1 MPQPTVATSNPL
13 DGSTDVFINKPL
25 TVTFNSALDS
35 ATVTNTSVSLINV
48 ATDSV
53 VACLIE
59 YIASSNTVQIT
70 PLSYLGE
77 NTVYKIRFP
86 GTDVAL
92 NSSFVIEEDA
102 SNTKLTTTITISFTT
117 GSKTFIDDTSINKS
131 ALNLSLEGDI
141 NLPTHVKALG
151 KFSVQ
156 NTIPI
161 NHSSDVNTTLDG
173 NNRVKITF
181 NKGLSGS
188 LVSTDWISVDSFPIL
203 DNPAF
208 LAVGTTLNT
217 GTIPSM
223 TGVLYS
229 GSSLYLLFNDQMPKN
244 VGVNITLATGI
255 IASDGS
261 EFGPNNYTLSF
272 TTDRY
277 PKVSGIHSVKTEIK
291 AAAEE
296 LNNEYIASL
305 LFKNTIEVSQAITI
319 GSDPDYLIT
328 KWVLLKTI
336 IDILDDK
343 ELEKA
348 LVAGT
353 RRQLGDL
360 NVSVDGVIGKLAIKH
375 ARALK
380 ELDSTKRAIH
390 GAKYLGAVINEFII
404 KDYTPTR
411 LWYGI
416 HGKLVESK
424 WATYQGDY
432 PSANAAINRQAKVP
446 PGTDWF

>member
-1 MPQPTVATSNPL
+1 MPQPTVSTSSPL
-13 DGSTDVFINKPL
+13 DGATDVFINKPL
-25 TVTFNSALDS
+25 TVTFNAALTS
-35 ATVTNTSVSLINV
+35 TTVTNTSVSLINA

-59 YIASSNTVQIT
+59 YVTSSNSVQIT

-92 NSSFVIEEDA
+92 NSNFVIKDSA
-102 SNTKLTTTITISFTT
+102 SSTLLVTTITISFTT

-156 NTIPI
+156 STIPI
-161 NHSSDVNTTLDG
+161 NHSSDVSTTLDG
-173 NNRVKITF
+173 NNRVKIVF
-181 NKGLSGS
+181 NKGLSGA
-188 LVSTDWISVDSFPIL
+188 LVSTDWITVDAFPML

-208 LAVGTTLNT
+208 LASGTTLNT
-217 GTIPSM
+217 GTIATM
-223 TGVLYS
+223 TGVLHS
-229 GSSLYLLFNDQMPKN
+229 GSSLYLLFNGEMPKN
-244 VGVNITLATGI
+244 VGVNITLYSGI

-261 EFGPNNYTLSF
+261 EFGPNNYILSF

-291 AAAEE
+291 AAADE

-305 LFKNTIEVSQAITI
+305 LLKNTIEASQGVAID
-319 GSDPDYLIT
+319 SNPSYLIT
-328 KWVLLKTI
+328 KWVMLKTI

-360 NVSVDGVIGKLAIKH
+360 NVSVDGVVGKLALKH
-375 ARALK
+375 ARAIK
-380 ELDSTKRAIH
+380 ELDNTKRAVF
-390 GAKYLGAVINEFII
+390 GAKYLGAVVNEYII

-416 HGKLVESK
+416 HGKLLESK
-424 WATYQGDY
+424 WATYQGNY